1 MVDFTKIRDKIRG
14 KEFIKR
20 VVIVLVV
27 GIIFMI
33 VGEFSSNES
42 SKEKTDE
49 ECIKPLQS
57 QSVERDMEEVLGSIE
72 GAGRVKVMITYKT
85 SREVI
90 REFEKRE
97 VISDTKEDDGGGGSK
112 LIQQREISDSITF
125 EESNGCRRAVVRKE
139 IEPEIKGVVV
149 VAEGACDDNVRR
161 NLQIAA
167 KVLTG
172 VPVHKIS
179 VFAMN
184 K

>member
-1 MVDFTKIRDKIRG
+1 MVDFTKIKNKISE

-20 VVIVLVV
+20 VVIVLVLGV
-27 GIIFMI
+27 IFMV
-33 VGEFSSNES
+33 VGEFGVNDRSDD
-42 SKEKTDE
+42 KEE
-49 ECIKPLQS
+49 EEIVEPLQS
-57 QSVERDMEEVLGSIE
+57 QSATREMEEILGSIE

-90 REFEKRE
+90 REFEKKE

-125 EESNGCRRAVVRKE
+125 EESNGSKRAVVRKE

-149 VAEGACDDNVRR
+149 VAEGAHDDTVRR

-179 VFAMN
+179 VFEMN

>member
-1 MVDFTKIRDKIRG
+1 MVNFTKIKDKISG

-20 VVIVLVV
+20 VVLVLVLGV
-27 GIIFMI
+27 IFMI
-33 VGEFSSNES
+33 VGEFGVKDS
-42 SKEKTDE
+42 SKKVEEK
-49 ECIKPLQS
+49 IVVPLQS
-57 QSVERDMEEVLGSIE
+57 QSTESKMEEILGNIE

-112 LIQQREISDSITF
+112 LIQKREISDSITF
-125 EESNGCRRAVVRKE
+125 EESNGGKRAVVRKE

-161 NLQIAA
+161 NLQVAA